1 MVKNQLNLNNLYI
14 VDFDD
19 QNLLVL
25 NSFKNITAIVDK
37 SLIGDSQ
44 IPDNLAELLET
55 PNRSNEMEF
64 KRLVDSCS
72 YKISTQHL

>member
-1 MVKNQLNLNNLYI
+1 MDYFVLKAMRVFFKIVDGPISSTRVEYSIVMVKNQLNLNNLYI

-44 IPDNLAELLET
+44 IPDN
-55 PNRSNEMEF
+55 
-64 KRLVDSCS
+64 
-72 YKISTQHL
+72 